1 MDERSVIAWY
11 IWMCDIT
18 VYRPGCLPLWFRH
31 AAKFPMRFPLTV
43 LNVKRLPLWLGAS
56 LLWNHVLKALVTV
69 GRFIFD
75 LCLSVSL
82 CSASQQGGWT
92 PSTAEHVW
100 SRRAAHSGGHFHCC
114 KMLESAI
121 CPCCTGACNL
131 KYMPIQV
138 RCSQCTNGWSQQ
150 LKHMGNFIFIFI
162 WLNCWL
168 GFYPVCT
175 SKPINCKCEFL
186 LKSEHFWTDV

>member
-1 MDERSVIAWY
+1 MPAFCEIMYWR
-11 IWMCDIT
+11 
-18 VYRPGCLPLWFRH
+18 
-31 AAKFPMRFPLTV
+31 
-43 LNVKRLPLWLGAS
+43 LWLLWED
-56 LLWNHVLKALVTV
+56 LLLTFVSPFLSALL
-69 GRFIFD
+69 R
-75 LCLSVSL
+75 SRRVSTRP
-82 CSASQQGGWT
+82 A
-92 PSTAEHVW
+92 AEHVC
-100 SRRAAHSGGHFHCC
+100 SRRAAHGGGHFDCC

-121 CPCCTGACNL
+121 RPCCTGACNL

-175 SKPINCKCEFL
+175 SKPINFTCEFL
-186 LKSEHFWTDV
+186 LKVSISEQIFKLVH